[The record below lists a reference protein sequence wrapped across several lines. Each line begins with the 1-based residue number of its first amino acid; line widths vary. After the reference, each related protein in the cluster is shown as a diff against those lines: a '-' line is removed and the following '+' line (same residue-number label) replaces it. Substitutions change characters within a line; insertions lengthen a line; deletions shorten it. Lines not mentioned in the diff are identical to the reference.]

1 MNFRRL
7 IRRNNEEVLW
17 RAWRRTEGILFLPHE
32 GAVAGFSG
40 LPRRA
45 IAELRPYGAV
55 MGQARARQYPP
66 DGNDSL
72 LSLGSAGLK
81 AGVDAKLAP
90 APTLTLDL
98 TANTDFAQVE
108 ADDQVINLT
117 RFPLFFPEKRHFF
130 LESSGIF
137 KYGLVDHATVFY
149 SRRIGLD
156 TLGNAVPLTAGA
168 RLTGRIGRDQRSEE
182 RRVGKEC
189 RSRWSPYH

>member
-1 MNFRRL
+1 M
-7 IRRNNEEVLW
+7 IRRPP
-17 RAWRRTEGILFLPHE
+17 RSTLF
-32 GAVAGFSG
+32 
-40 LPRRA
+40 
-45 IAELRPYGAV
+45 PYTTLF
-55 MGQARARQYPP
+55 R
-66 DGNDSL
+66 S
-72 LSLGSAGLK
+72 
-81 AGVDAKLAP
+81 DAKLAP

-137 KYGLVDHATVFY
+137 KYGLVDHAT
-149 SRRIGLD
+149 
-156 TLGNAVPLTAGA
+156 
-168 RLTGRIGRDQRSEE
+168 RSEE

>member
-1 MNFRRL
+1 M
-7 IRRNNEEVLW
+7 IRRPP
-17 RAWRRTEGILFLPHE
+17 RSTLF
-32 GAVAGFSG
+32 
-40 LPRRA
+40 
-45 IAELRPYGAV
+45 PYT
-55 MGQARARQYPP
+55 
-66 DGNDSL
+66 
-72 LSLGSAGLK
+72 
-81 AGVDAKLAP
+81 
-90 APTLTLDL
+90 TLFRSLDL

-168 RLTGRIGRDQRSEE
+168 RLTGRPRRDQVCLLAVRTGGPENAVDLAA
-182 RRVGKEC
+182 RVKQ
-189 RSRWSPYH
+189 

>member
-1 MNFRRL
+1 ACLTPSGWSAALFMRWQTLRYHHSNDVWGMNLRRL

-45 IAELRPYGAV
+45 IADLRPYGAV
-55 MGQARARQYPP
+55 TGQARALQYPP

-98 TANTDFAQVE
+98 PANTDFPQV
-108 ADDQVINLT
+108 
-117 RFPLFFPEKRHFF
+117 
-130 LESSGIF
+130 
-137 KYGLVDHATVFY
+137 
-149 SRRIGLD
+149 
-156 TLGNAVPLTAGA
+156 
-168 RLTGRIGRDQRSEE
+168 RSE
-182 RRVGKEC
+182 G
-189 RSRWSPYH
+189 